1 MPANPG
7 ATEEKAFP
15 PWRAVGGHVALPA
28 LAKASRP
35 MSENKIMAGG
45 SPYYDSSG
53 PKFHLQRHS
62 IVQKRLLGD
71 HPKPNAPHTHTH
83 TARKNRTYTKHLVR
97 GCHDQ
102 GNIPELNTFPF
113 QINVT
118 GWTCRNP
125 RSRRTQFWN
134 NALCGPKSFC
144 PSFLPTYFSKEGKK
158 CIPPRVFAACRCQ
171 KVRFSVNFYVV

>member
-1 MPANPG
+1 MIRPVPNFIYSAIPLFKSVFWVTIQNQMPH
-7 ATEEKAFP
+7 T
-15 PWRAVGGHVALPA
+15 
-28 LAKASRP
+28 
-35 MSENKIMAGG
+35 
-45 SPYYDSSG
+45 
-53 PKFHLQRHS
+53 
-62 IVQKRLLGD
+62 
-71 HPKPNAPHTHTH
+71 HTHTH